1 MPSCPRRLST
11 LTWTSTGPLL
21 AFGVA
26 APILGKLGDLRGY
39 RRLQTQALRLRQ
51 VLLERGIP
59 SGLYVETTDPQTA
72 ADSEPYERY
81 AEQAQPGDV
90 LVYQFATASH
100 LAPWLLDRTET
111 LVLNYHNV
119 TPPEYYA
126 PWDNGM
132 ARHQLLAQ
140 TQLRGLAPRA
150 ALGLAVSS
158 FNELAARTHLRTLA
172 PRTKLGVAVS
182 DFNEAELL
190 QAGYERTAV
199 VPPAASVSA
208 PAPWRSPRQSAA
220 RWLSVGRLAPNK
232 SLQHAVMAL
241 LVARAH
247 DDPGATLDLV
257 GRSVVPSYTAA
268 LHRFIDEM
276 GLRQAVTFRGQLD
289 DDGLARAMAE
299 ADVLVVASA
308 HEGFGGGG
316 WCAGRRRR
324 PVGPGRRRDAARVQR
339 RSQGRPRARRP
350 LPARCARPR
359 PRRRADGRPGQRPAV
374 GRRDCP
380 GLLDRVSYHA
390 AHAERRSGRYRSA
403 FGPPPPS
410 GSMRH

>member
-1 MPSCPRRLST
+1 MMP
-11 LTWTSTGPLL
+11 
-21 AFGVA
+21 GVHQFV
-26 APILGKLGDLRGY
+26 PMLHRGDAVGHH
-39 RRLQTQALRLRQ
+39 ALRLRQ

-126 PWDNGM
+126 PWDNGL
-132 ARHQLLAQ
+132 ARHQ
-140 TQLRGLAPRA
+140 
-150 ALGLAVSS
+150 
-158 FNELAARTHLRTLA
+158 LAARTHLRTLA

-308 HEGFGGGG
+308 HEGFGLPVVEAMMLGLPVVANAAGALPDVVGEGG
-316 WCAGRRRR
+316 
-324 PVGPGRRRDAARVQR
+324 VLVDAADPWALAAAVTRLVSNGDLR
-339 RSQGRPRARRP
+339 AALERGARSQLA
-350 LPARCARPR
+350 A
-359 PRRRADGRPGQRPAV
+359 
-374 GRRDCP
+374 
-380 GLLDRVSYHA
+380 LDLDHA
-390 AHAERRSGRYRSA
+390 AERMADLVSA
-403 FGPPPPS
+403 LL
-410 GSMRH
+410 